1 MDTLDEYFQGPY
13 REEKQVIEH
22 IDDLLSEIWPIFYSF
37 YYENGWP
44 YQIGDEEPIDIPR
57 KVSFSTNSMILF
69 VMALA
74 LGWFKK
80 SILLPTIPRHVPFRD
95 GISSDKKKKD
105 EKVKFE
111 STFARGFE
119 KIILESRRKFT
130 NSEPYVFDSPSFG
143 LDDPF
148 TLTWFL
154 ELVTCIEKDGT
165 LIFQNSIEN
174 FKGFRQK
181 AINSALCKIKK
192 VFEKPDKGFI
202 EFKTEEGIYKKTDI
216 DHAFP
221 LLRVIHLYKVLSILG
236 VNGLSEVERYKRESL
251 RSHLFSRIHQ
261 HLSFFNITDS
271 MFDAAELV
279 FYIEG
284 LLLIEDNSRSID
296 KNLLDRAFNIIEES
310 QKRSPYWRPLKPFV
324 TTPRGLGLLPLS
336 VEIAN
341 SLLRICKYLENY
353 REVEGYFSKYVDLF
367 KRYAS
372 WLFSRVA
379 RGTAIENND
388 KRLPFTGWHSEHVHV
403 PRKIHPW
410 ETSQA
415 ILFLMQYQSMLQ
427 EHIARMSL
435 KKANL
440 AAEKLR
446 RKNEQS
452 TAMDYWQSE
461 CEIKEPFLGLSK
473 DTYKVFAQIRTHY
486 IEPRIN
492 NHNYLIGEKKPNCS
506 MLLYGPP
513 GTGKSSIAEDL
524 ANTLNWRLIRIAP
537 SDFIARGEAEVEA
550 RAKNIF
556 QTLGE
561 QENVVILFDEID
573 RLILDRDSK
582 LYREQSDIFKFMT
595 PGMLV
600 KLNKLW
606 EKHSSI
612 FIIVTN
618 YEEHIDP
625 AAKRTGRIDY
635 KFLVTPTDKQQRLE
649 ILKRE
654 IKEKLKKELDGP
666 QGNLETL
673 LKELTRQKL
682 EPIVNQTALSIYG
695 ELKKLVTD
703 AVDNFLK
710 PEGVKSVDNLIK
722 VLKDVW
728 KEQEQPAIRLTS
740 YKNRFRTSVKDHEEK
755 ENRDKEFAASQ
766 EPFPEFF
773 LLLYLKLEVADF
785 PELAKDEINVARQVL
800 KRIITKDDLAQLK
813 RGKVNGVRD
822 ALSEWIKD
830 EAVIDLLLK
839 KFLKMVW
846 GK

>member
-1 MDTLDEYFQGPY
+1 MDTLEEYFQGSY
-13 REEKQVIEH
+13 LEEKRDIEH
-22 IDDLLSEIWPIFYSF
+22 IDDLLSEIWPIFYDF
-37 YYENGWP
+37 YYKTGWP
-44 YQIGDEEPIDIPR
+44 YEIGDSQDVDIPQ
-57 KVSFSTNSMILF
+57 KFSFSTNAMILF

-74 LGWFKK
+74 LGRLQKCV
-80 SILLPTIPRHVPFRD
+80 LLPTIQKRANLQ
-95 GISSDKKKKD
+95 D
-105 EKVKFE
+105 EKNFVKVKRDEFE
-111 STFARGFE
+111 DVFRNAFR
-119 KIILESRRKFT
+119 KIISKSQKLTEKDDTKVFT
-130 NSEPYVFDSPSFG
+130 SESFG
-143 LDDPF
+143 DNDPF

-154 ELVTCIEKDGT
+154 EIFVSVGQYDEKLKNEIHRFDEFRNKLVKCALQVAKKA
-165 LIFQNSIEN
+165 
-174 FKGFRQK
+174 FKVPYEPFLEWKKPKRTQK
-181 AINSALCKIKK
+181 TP
-192 VFEKPDKGFI
+192 V
-202 EFKTEEGIYKKTDI
+202 

-221 LLRVIHLYKVLSILG
+221 LLMAIYLYKILSQLNKPLLG
-236 VNGLSEVERYKRESL
+236 DVKLTEVEQYL
-251 RSHLFSRIHQ
+251 RDDLRPHLISRIHQ
-261 HLSFFNITDS
+261 HLSFYNITDS

-279 FYIEG
+279 FYLEE
-284 LLLIEDNSRSID
+284 LLLIEGDSRSID
-296 KNLLDRAFNIIEES
+296 KNLLDRAFNVIEES

-324 TTPRGLGLLPLS
+324 RTSQGLALLPLS

-341 SLLRICKYLENY
+341 SLLRICKHLEPDD
-353 REVEGYFSKYVDLF
+353 EADAYFSKHVDLF
-367 KRYAS
+367 KRYAA
-372 WLFSRVA
+372 WLFTRVA
-379 RGTAIENND
+379 RGTAIDNQN

-410 ETSQA
+410 ETSQV
-415 ILFLMQYQSMLQ
+415 IIFLMQYQAMLQ
-427 EHIARMSL
+427 EHIARTSL
-435 KKANL
+435 KKTNL
-440 AAEKLR
+440 FVEKL
-446 RKNEQS
+446 KQENGQS
-452 TAMDYWQSE
+452 SPLDDWQKR
-461 CEIKEPFLGLSK
+461 CQIKEPLWGLSEGSP
-473 DTYKVFAQIRTHY
+473 YKVFAQIRTHY

-618 YEEHIDP
+618 YEEHIDA

-635 KFLVTPTDKQQRLE
+635 KFLVTPPDKGQRLE
-649 ILKRE
+649 IFKRE
-654 IKEKLKKELDGP
+654 IKEKL
-666 QGNLETL
+666 
-673 LKELTRQKL
+673 LKEWNGRQSSLKTIVKKLTRKRL
-682 EPIVNQTALSIYG
+682 GPIINQTALSTYV
-695 ELKKLVTD
+695 ELKKLVDD

-740 YKNRFRTSVKDHEEK
+740 YKNRFRTSTKDQQIK
-755 ENRDKEFAASQ
+755 ENQDADKEFPANQ
-766 EPFPEFF
+766 EPFTEFF
-773 LLLYLKLEVADF
+773 LLLYLKVQVPNF
-785 PELAKDEINVARQVL
+785 PYFKEEENRVILQVLNRITTKDELSQF
-800 KRIITKDDLAQLK
+800 K
-813 RGKVNGVRD
+813 RGNKKGVEAR
-822 ALSEWIKD
+822 LSDWIKD
-830 EAVIDLLLK
+830 QTVIDLLLDS
-839 KFLKMVW
+839 FT
-846 GK
+846 